1 MNLGLGTCDL
11 LLGTYYW
18 ELGTGNWE
26 LGTGNWELTFK
37 FTLITTSLS
46 RCFFT

>member
-26 LGTGNWELTFK
+26 KGEVAE
-37 FTLITTSLS
+37 FTLILTSLS
-46 RCFFT
+46 RDFLEKMIH